1 MKAFKEETFSQL
13 HSQRLNFFEYRRPI
27 KYAPRFYIRCFSE
40 RMWVVTV
47 VKIVVF

>member
-1 MKAFKEETFSQL
+1 MKAFKEETSQL
-13 HSQRLNFFEYRRPI
+13 YSQRLNFFEYRLLS

-47 VKIVVF
+47 VKVVVF